1 VRYSLVQRGLIAL
14 VLVLAMA
21 VWFSASAV
29 VPALASQWH
38 LSAGGAAWL
47 TAPVQA
53 GFVLGA
59 IVSAVLVGWR
69 YAFVVLAAGP
79 VTALPAMTTLNRR
92 MRRNPHATAII
103 ATERTSP

>member
-38 LSAGGAAWL
+38 MTAGAAAWL

-53 GFVLGA
+53 GFVSGA
-59 IVSAVLVGWR
+59 VVSAVLG
-69 YAFVVLAAGP
+69 LAGRADRRPAGVIP
-79 VTALPAMTTLNRR
+79 RG
-92 MRRNPHATAII
+92 
-103 ATERTSP
+103 

>member
-29 VPALASQWH
+29 VPALARQWH
-38 LSAGGAAWL
+38 LSAAAAWL

-59 IVSAVLVGWR
+59 VVSAVLGLADRIGDGSSVWR
-69 YAFVVLAAGP
+69 DPGGL
-79 VTALPAMTTLNRR
+79 RR
-92 MRRNPHATAII
+92 PGRGGEPDGCAEDRASEH
-103 ATERTSP
+103 R